1 LAVTEPNDDWVPAG
15 IDVNR
20 PSAARVYDYFLG
32 GAHNFAVDR
41 ALAGQIAAMTPNIGE
56 TMRSNRVFLR
66 RAVRFLAA
74 QGVRQFLDIGSGIPT
89 AGNVHEIAL
98 EAAPDSRVVYVDIDP
113 VAVEHS
119 RAILAG
125 VDRTGVICADMRDV
139 DRLLV
144 EAEKLGLDFTQP
156 VAVLL
161 AGVLHFVPDSDDPQA
176 IVAALG
182 AAVAPGSFLLISHA
196 TGDGQPPEVIEA
208 QRLSGRTATEIVLR
222 PAAAITP
229 YFAGFDL
236 VEPGLV
242 FIPRWRPDPADPVD
256 EHPERVGAYAGVG
269 RKG

>member
-1 LAVTEPNDDWVPAG
+1 VTGPSDWVPAG

-41 ALAGQIAAMTPNIGE
+41 MLAEQIAAMTPNIGE

-66 RAVRFLAA
+66 RAVRFLVD

-98 EAAPDSRVVYVDIDP
+98 AAAPESAVVYVDIDP

-125 VDRTGVICADMRDV
+125 EDRAGVICADVRDAGRV
-139 DRLLV
+139 LA
-144 EAEKLGLDFTQP
+144 EAENLGLLDLTRP

-161 AGVLHFVPDSDDPQA
+161 AGVLHFVPDADDPA
-176 IVAALG
+176 AAVAALR
-182 AAVAPGSFLLISHA
+182 AALAPGSYLLVSHA

-208 QRLSGRTATEIVLR
+208 QRLSARTATEISLR
-222 PAAAITP
+222 TRAEVAA
-229 YFAGFDL
+229 YFDGFTL
-236 VEPGLV
+236 VDPGLV
-242 FIPRWRPDPADPVD
+242 FIPQWRPDPQDPVD

-269 RKG
+269 RKD